1 MSLHRCVKRIF
12 FSLTVSP
19 GNIKMVLVFSNEH
32 TFRHIHVIITDT
44 LEQNLQVYKLYTR
57 IVN

>member
-12 FSLTVSP
+12 FSFTVSP
-19 GNIKMVLVFSNEH
+19 GNIKMVMVLSNEH

-44 LEQNLQVYKLYTR
+44 LEQNLPSL
-57 IVN
+57 